1 MGNVLKIVRCGHC
14 NVLWTS
20 EVEESDSLC
29 GPPHIKCRACKK
41 INNTNRVL
49 YRELGLGDKIW
60 VFGGLFLAVLFYG
73 ILPVALGICALVLGW
88 GGEELSIIF
97 ILGGGF
103 GLWWGLFK
111 QIDFLKKNDALY
123 DKNGG
128 FVWSNE
134 EYPR

>member
-29 GPPHIKCRACKK
+29 GPPHIKCRSCKK

-49 YRELGLGDKIW
+49 YRDMDIGDKIW

-73 ILPVALGICALVLGW
+73 IFPVVLGVFAIIW
-88 GGEELSIIF
+88 GKDAGVIAIA
-97 ILGGGF
+97 IGAF
-103 GLWWGLFK
+103 GIWWGLFK
-111 QIDFLKKNDALY
+111 QIDFFKKNDALY

>member
-49 YRELGLGDKIW
+49 YRDMDIGDKIW

-73 ILPVALGICALVLGW
+73 IFPVVLGVFAIIW
-88 GGEELSIIF
+88 GKDAGVIAIG
-97 ILGGGF
+97 IGAF
-103 GLWWGLFK
+103 GIWWGLFK
-111 QIDFLKKNDALY
+111 QIDFFKKNDALY